1 MLYLEKFMTLTH
13 PIILFLDIFMKIKFH
28 LVVVCILNNIEREF
42 STFVNYLKNLVVNGN
57 KSSK

>member
-1 MLYLEKFMTLTH
+1 MLRKIYDFKTPNYLISNL
-13 PIILFLDIFMKIKFH
+13 FMKIKFH

>member
-1 MLYLEKFMTLTH
+1 MTLKH
-13 PIILFLDIFMKIKFH
+13 PIILFLNIFMKIKFH

-42 STFVNYLKNLVVNGN
+42 ITFVNYLKNLVVNGN